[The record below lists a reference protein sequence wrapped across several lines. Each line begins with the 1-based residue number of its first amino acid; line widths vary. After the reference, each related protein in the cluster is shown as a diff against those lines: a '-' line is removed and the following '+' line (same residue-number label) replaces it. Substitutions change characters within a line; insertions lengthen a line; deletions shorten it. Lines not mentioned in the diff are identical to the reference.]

1 MRRSRPG
8 FDQLLNQTTNL
19 DSAHNFLQFA
29 LYHQQHSTDI
39 LHSTVTPFATPTYP
53 YSITDFAFGA
63 DIPHTSLTGNA
74 LAGMMAN
81 VDSTRSIRMSPA
93 LSANIQSTRF
103 ETPPR
108 NTQPLDLLPPL
119 RPPKRTVS
127 YGGNQDVDPENED
140 KNLDSSLRRRISSL
154 LKIRPAK
161 RTRNN
166 PPPPPPPPP
175 PQRRSANRRHA
186 DSQAVRSFRQ
196 VLRAPAIDEDVV
208 TAEVLRAPAID
219 EDVVTAVSAQDG
231 KDIFPLLML
240 PFEVREKILRYILVS
255 DKPVYVKR
263 LWTEQVRSIRR
274 NTRGRG
280 HGGNG
285 DKSEEEYTNKTT
297 ILRTSRQMLAE
308 GSLLL
313 YSQNQFVYLLR
324 DPIHAMVD
332 FASMLKEAQK
342 KSPKKIEGR
351 NKRKRKADSQYGLY
365 EINIAKYGHLLRHL
379 SIELEPNRSGTQYR
393 ELMEQALDVLTSSD
407 RRGRYLLAGQIVDG
421 KTPRIFLHTLTIT
434 VSPENDQGRP
444 GSGSVSKNSSQES
457 RSPYSSAIELFDS
470 RSLVM
475 HALSRIDTQFLRIN
489 MHINDGPHNDNEGD
503 DEFALN
509 TGTRKRH
516 LETTIDMRF
525 LPRHTK
531 QVNDHLM
538 KEQRAKRGEEAQ
550 TALQTLKIRMYE
562 GFENPDRV
570 VVDGLWEDNSA
581 ADVRRKKERAEFE
594 ARLEGDARR
603 QNDDEESSSN
613 EDSDEDENDD
623 DDYESRPKKRKLTTR
638 GRGRYGDSLLISV
651 RRVADGLVVS
661 RS

>member
-1 MRRSRPG
+1 MPAMSSLALERNNRARLRPQAEIISPRSDRIFP
-8 FDQLLNQTTNL
+8 QSNR
-19 DSAHNFLQFA
+19 DSHVPPRQKVHEWLFN
-29 LYHQQHSTDI
+29 QQH
-39 LHSTVTPFATPTYP
+39 LVQ
-53 YSITDFAFGA
+53 
-63 DIPHTSLTGNA
+63 
-74 LAGMMAN
+74 AGMMAN
-81 VDSTRSIRMSPA
+81 VDSPRSIRMSPA

-175 PQRRSANRRHA
+175 PPQRRSANRRHA
-186 DSQAVRSFRQ
+186 DSQAARSFRQ
-196 VLRAPAIDEDVV
+196 
-208 TAEVLRAPAID
+208 VLRAPAID

-280 HGGNG
+280 YGGNG

-407 RRGRYLLAGQIVDG
+407 RRGRYLLAGQVVDG

-489 MHINDGPHNDNEGD
+489 MHIDEGPYDEGD
-503 DEFALN
+503 DEFAVS
-509 TGTRKRH
+509 TGKRH

-525 LPRHTK
+525 LPRRTK
-531 QVNDHLM
+531 QL
-538 KEQRAKRGEEAQ
+538 E
-550 TALQTLKIRMYE
+550 LS
-562 GFENPDRV
+562 EN
-570 VVDGLWEDNSA
+570 
-581 ADVRRKKERAEFE
+581 
-594 ARLEGDARR
+594 
-603 QNDDEESSSN
+603 
-613 EDSDEDENDD
+613 
-623 DDYESRPKKRKLTTR
+623 
-638 GRGRYGDSLLISV
+638 GDSF
-651 RRVADGLVVS
+651 
-661 RS
+661 

>member
-1 MRRSRPG
+1 SPCG
-8 FDQLLNQTTNL
+8 AAGIETFFPPCHLLDGPVKSQLINV
-19 DSAHNFLQFA
+19 SLQQDKNSKDILQSA
-29 LYHQQHSTDI
+29 LYHQQHCTEI
-39 LHSTVTPFATPTYP
+39 LHPTVTPFATPTYP
-53 YSITDFAFGA
+53 YNITDIAIGA

-74 LAGMMAN
+74 LAGIMAN
-81 VDSTRSIRMSPA
+81 VDSPRSIRMSPA
-93 LSANIQSTRF
+93 LLANIQSTMF
-103 ETPPR
+103 ETPPK
-108 NTQPLDLLPPL
+108 NTRPLNLLPPL

-140 KNLDSSLRRRISSL
+140 KNLDSSLRRGFSSL

-166 PPPPPPPPP
+166 PPPPPPPP
-175 PQRRSANRRHA
+175 QRRSTNARHA
-186 DSQAVRSFRQ
+186 ESQAVRSFRQ
-196 VLRAPAIDEDVV
+196 VLRAPAINK
-208 TAEVLRAPAID
+208 
-219 EDVVTAVSAQDG
+219 DVVTAVSAQDG

-274 NTRGRG
+274 STRGRG
-280 HGGNG
+280 HRGSG

-324 DPIHAMVD
+324 DPIHAKVD

-342 KSPKKIEGR
+342 SPKKIEGR
-351 NKRKRKADSQYGLY
+351 DKRKRKADSQYGLY

-379 SIELEPNRSGTQYR
+379 SIELEPNRSGNQYR

-407 RRGRYLLAGQIVDG
+407 RRGRHLLAGQLVDG

-444 GSGSVSKNSSQES
+444 GSGSVSKNSSQGS

-489 MHINDGPHNDNEGD
+489 MHIDEGPSNEGD
-503 DEFALN
+503 DEFA
-509 TGTRKRH
+509 
-516 LETTIDMRF
+516 
-525 LPRHTK
+525 
-531 QVNDHLM
+531 VNDHLM
-538 KEQRAKRGEEAQ
+538 KEQRAKRGEEAE
-550 TALQTLKIRMYE
+550 TTLQTLKSRMYE
-562 GFENPDRV
+562 GFENPDQAV
-570 VVDGLWEDNSA
+570 ADGLWEDNSA
-581 ADVRRKKERAEFE
+581 ANMRRKKERAEFE

-603 QNDDEESSSN
+603 QNDGEEESSSID
-613 EDSDEDENDD
+613 DSDEDENDD

-651 RRVADGLVVS
+651 KRVADGLVVS